1 MKKRIACVS
10 VLVFW
15 CLLMCTCISVKMQE
29 VMKIEVI
36 TVRPDKKDTLPDE
49 VLFTDD
55 EGTHIY
61 KIENGD
67 EWTPG
72 LRVHE
77 VNPGGYMIGPQGV
90 KLTGFENASYILFA
104 SRAFKIDDAVKI
116 APKYDAVED
125 TYVINDDL
133 SQTIQVSRTTDF
145 IESQARQELGL
156 DENVSVYSMK
166 DKKQLHLQ
174 LVLIAA
180 LALQCIFVLGFGIIT
195 CIHLPKLLSKHH
207 AIMWRCVVLGIITV
221 SMIVGIYLIDIPA
234 SVI

>member
-15 CLLMCTCISVKMQE
+15 CLLMCTVISLKMQE
-29 VMKIEVI
+29 IMKIEVI
-36 TVRPDKKDTLPDE
+36 TIAPDKKGVLPDE

-61 KIENGD
+61 IIENGD

-77 VNPGGYMIGPQGV
+77 ANHGSYTIGPKGV
-90 KLTGFENASYILFA
+90 QFEGERVTCIRFA
-104 SRAFKIDDAVKI
+104 SRPFKLDDAVKL

-125 TYVINDDL
+125 TYVINNDP
-133 SQTIQVSRTTDF
+133 SQMVQVSRTTDF

-166 DKKQLHLQ
+166 DRKQLHLQ

-180 LALQCIFVLGFGIIT
+180 LALQCIFVLGFGITT
-195 CIHLPKLLSKHH
+195 CIRLPKLLSKHH
-207 AIMWRCVVLGIITV
+207 TIMWRCAVLGIITV

>member
-15 CLLMCTCISVKMQE
+15 CLLMCTVISLKMQE

-36 TVRPDKKDTLPDE
+36 TAAPDKKGFLPDE

-61 KIENGD
+61 IIENGD

-77 VNPGGYMIGPQGV
+77 ANHGAYTIGPKGV
-90 KLTGFENASYILFA
+90 WFEGERVTCIRFA
-104 SRAFKIDDAVKI
+104 SRPFKIDDAVKL

-125 TYVINDDL
+125 TYVINKDP
-133 SQTIQVSRTTDF
+133 SQTVQVTRTTDF

-156 DENVSVYSMK
+156 DENVSVYSMA
-166 DKKQLHLQ
+166 DRKQFHLQ
-174 LVLIAA
+174 LVLIGA
-180 LALQCIFVLGFGIIT
+180 LALQCIFVLGLGITT
-195 CIHLPKLLSKHH
+195 CIRLPKLLEKRY
-207 AIMWRCVVLGIITV
+207 AVMWRCVISGIVTV
-221 SMIVGIYLIDIPA
+221 SMMVGIYLIDIPA